1 MGQPATSLSKSANRD
16 FLLLASTIARREH
29 DRGLAYLLESAGGAL
44 RMSDFDHASPQDTY
58 RLLSRADRARTLSGE
73 DLERL
78 ANSAYLLGKDDEY
91 LGALERAHRA
101 HAEAG
106 ANLRAVRCAFW
117 LGLRLMFRGE
127 AARANGWLSRAQR
140 MLECE
145 GRECVE
151 HGYLLLPAV
160 NRELGAGNPEAAYAA
175 AERAAA
181 IGDRFGEADLS
192 ASARHL
198 QGRVLIEQGQVA
210 RGLALLDEAMLA
222 VSGGGVSPLV
232 AGLAYCSV
240 IDGCQQ
246 VYALARAHEW
256 TSALA
261 KWCDERPQMVAFTG
275 VCMVHRAEIMQ
286 MHGAWND
293 AMREAQRACERCA
306 QVSNREAAA
315 AAYYQRAEVY
325 RMRGEFAAAEDAY
338 RAASQ
343 WGWEPQPGLAL
354 LRLAQGRVDAAAA
367 AMRRVTSAAAAPS
380 RRARLLPAHIEVML
394 AADDPEE
401 ARRACRE
408 LGEIARSFGSSELEA
423 LAAQARGAI
432 ALAEGDPA
440 AAVGPLRD
448 AWRTWQQAQA
458 PYAAARTRMLLGLAC
473 RALGDEDGAKLE
485 LGAAR
490 AAFAELG
497 AAPDLARID
506 SLGESS
512 RHGLTPRELQVLRL
526 VATGKT
532 NKAIAAELSLSEKTI
547 DRHVSNIFA
556 KLDVASRAAATAY
569 AYQHRL
575 M

>member
-1 MGQPATSLSKSANRD
+1 MN
-16 FLLLASTIARREH
+16 
-29 DRGLAYLLESAGGAL
+29 
-44 RMSDFDHASPQDTY
+44 DFDHANPQDTY
-58 RLLSRADRARTLSGE
+58 RLLSRADRERALSGE

-91 LGALERAHRA
+91 LSALERAHRA
-101 HAEAG
+101 HADAG
-106 ANLRAVRCAFW
+106 VNLRAVRCAFW

-127 AARANGWLSRAQR
+127 AGRANGWLSRAQR

-145 GRECVE
+145 GRECAE
-151 HGYLLLPAV
+151 HGYLLLPSV
-160 NRELGAGNPEAAYAA
+160 NRELAASNPEAAYAA

-192 ASARHL
+192 VCARFL

-222 VSGGGVSPLV
+222 VSGAGVSPLV
-232 AGLAYCSV
+232 TGLAYCAV

-246 VYALARAHEW
+246 VYALGRAREW

-261 KWCDERPQMVAFTG
+261 KWCDERPHMVAFTG
-275 VCMVHRAEIMQ
+275 VCMAHRAEIMQ
-286 MHGAWND
+286 MHGAWDD
-293 AMREAQRACERCA
+293 AIREAERACERCA
-306 QVSNREAAA
+306 EVANREAAA
-315 AAYYQRAEVY
+315 AAYYQLAEVR
-325 RMRGEFAAAEDAY
+325 RMRGEFGAAEDAY

-367 AMRRVTSAAAAPS
+367 AMRRVVRAAATPAK
-380 RRARLLPAHIEVML
+380 RARVLPAHVEVML
-394 AADDPEE
+394 AADDLEE
-401 ARRACRE
+401 AHSTCRQ
-408 LGEIARSFGSSELEA
+408 LGDIARSFDSPELDA
-423 LAAQARGAI
+423 VAAQARGAI
-432 ALAEGDPA
+432 ALAEGDA
-440 AAVGPLRD
+440 ASAVGPLRD
-448 AWRTWQQAQA
+448 AWRAWQQAQA
-458 PYAAARTRMLLGLAC
+458 PYAAARVRMLLGLAC

-485 LGAAR
+485 LSAAR

-512 RHGLTPRELQVLRL
+512 SHGLTPRELQVLRL
-526 VATGKT
+526 VAAGKT
-532 NKAIAAELSLSEKTI
+532 NKAIAAGLSLSEKTI

-556 KLDVASRAAATAY
+556 KLDVPSRAAATAY